1 MSQMKTCACVGSSGP
16 RSPSGKGKSWHASR
30 EFRFGPLLTVL
41 AVFTVSTLDL
51 RSYISHPTILQQN
64 TLCTSTIP
72 PHHLTRVHLGL
83 LPAFHSHRRLQ
94 VVVRLFY
101 GSGSASGTTLNIFET
116 PSVNGLNRSRG
127 PDAFTNTRTSTF
139 VPPSSTPATPS
150 GVGQA
155 EPMSGRTG
163 RASPSYGDYDP
174 SSGRQQ
180 QRASSSN
187 AGSRSG
193 FTSHRSRPRKYG
205 DQEDTSRRSSSAGG
219 FIPPRWAPP
228 TYDSYT
234 QSGMMGYGGAAPSSY
249 ASYAS
254 YGTYSA
260 YGNGMSAYGYANTY
274 GNGSG
279 YGYDSTRGYHSTA
292 SNFAYNDPNNNTSSG
307 SGYSSYRLASSSSST
322 SQPTFPHQYSA
333 YASNFDQ
340 DPASSQPASM
350 HPPQSGQPKLNPL
363 EAMLQRAREQTR
375 RSRSS
380 SPTPPGTTSSS
391 RTSTKPSSKAS
402 SPPPR
407 LTEPSEEYLRT
418 TLQPSTRISDGDPEE
433 GSRKLIVLD
442 LNGSLVLRSAH
453 VTASARKAAA
463 SKFHVFFLYSS
474 PYISMF
480 LLLLC
485 PPIYWS
491 SILILPAS
499 RFQVPTPTPNPQAIQ
514 PTVHTPAPHLPS
526 ERSIRVRISRLS
538 WSIYCMKR
546 RRSGWTLWFGVVHRY
561 VFFPRRL
568 CPSVPF
574 SFLYADIPVLT

>member
-1 MSQMKTCACVGSSGP
+1 LSQMKTCQVSACVGSSGP
-16 RSPSGKGKSWHASR
+16 RAPSGKGKSWHASR
-30 EFRFGPLLTVL
+30 EFRFGSLLTVP
-41 AVFTVSTLDL
+41 AVFTVPTLDL
-51 RSYISHPTILQQN
+51 RSYISHPTILQRN
-64 TLCTSTIP
+64 TLCTSTIS
-72 PHHLTRVHLGL
+72 PHHFIRVHLGL

-94 VVVRLFY
+94 VVVLLFY
-101 GSGSASGTTLNIFET
+101 GSASASSATSSIFGTT
-116 PSVNGLNRSRG
+116 SVDGLNKSRG
-127 PDAFTNTRTSTF
+127 SDAFTNTRTSTF
-139 VPPSSTPATPS
+139 VPPSSTPAAPS

-155 EPMSGRTG
+155 ESMSGRTG

-187 AGSRSG
+187 AGPRSG
-193 FTSHRSRPRKYG
+193 FTSRRSRPRKYG

-219 FIPPRWAPP
+219 FIPPRRAPP

-307 SGYSSYRLASSSSST
+307 YSSYRLASSSSST
-322 SQPTFPHQYSA
+322 SQPTFSHQYSA
-333 YASNFDQ
+333 YTSTFDQ
-340 DPASSQPASM
+340 DPALSQPASM

-407 LTEPSEEYLRT
+407 PTEPSEEYLRT
-418 TLQPSTRISDGDPEE
+418 TLQPSTRISNGDPKE

-463 SKFHVFFLYSS
+463 GKFQVFFLSS
-474 PYISMF
+474 SSF
-480 LLLLC
+480 LVLSC
-485 PPIYWS
+485 PS
-491 SILILPAS
+491 
-499 RFQVPTPTPNPQAIQ
+499 T
-514 PTVHTPAPHLPS
+514 
-526 ERSIRVRISRLS
+526 
-538 WSIYCMKR
+538 
-546 RRSGWTLWFGVVHRY
+546 GHRY
-561 VFFPRRL
+561 
-568 CPSVPF
+568 
-574 SFLYADIPVLT
+574 

>member
-1 MSQMKTCACVGSSGP
+1 MSQTCQVSACVGSSGP

-30 EFRFGPLLTVL
+30 EFRFGSLLTVP
-41 AVFTVSTLDL
+41 AVFTVPTLDL
-51 RSYISHPTILQQN
+51 RSYTSHPTVLQRN

-72 PHHLTRVHLGL
+72 PHHLTHVHLGL
-83 LPAFHSHRRLQ
+83 LPAFPSHRRLQ

-101 GSGSASGTTLNIFET
+101 GSASASSATSSIFGTA
-116 PSVNGLNRSRG
+116 SVDGLNKSRG
-127 PDAFTNTRTSTF
+127 SDAFTNTRSTF
-139 VPPSSTPATPS
+139 VPPSSTPAAPS

-187 AGSRSG
+187 AGPRSG
-193 FTSHRSRPRKYG
+193 FTSRRSRPRKYG

-234 QSGMMGYGGAAPSSY
+234 QSGMMGYGGAAPS
-249 ASYAS
+249 SYAS

-307 SGYSSYRLASSSSST
+307 SGYSSYRLASSSST
-322 SQPTFPHQYSA
+322 SQPTSSHQYSA
-333 YASNFDQ
+333 YTSNFDQ
-340 DPASSQPASM
+340 DPASSQSASM

-391 RTSTKPSSKAS
+391 RTSTKPSSKTS

-407 LTEPSEEYLRT
+407 PTEPSEEYLQM
-418 TLQPSTRISDGDPEE
+418 TLQPSTRISDGDPKE

-463 SKFHVFFLYSS
+463 GKFHVFFLSSSSYNLYSS
-474 PYISMF
+474 SFPAH
-480 LLLLC
+480 LLVIDTDS
-485 PPIYWS
+485 P
-491 SILILPAS
+491 
-499 RFQVPTPTPNPQAIQ
+499 RFQVPATTPNPQAIQ
-514 PTVHTPAPHLPS
+514 PRAHTPAPHLPS

-538 WSIYCMKR
+538 WSIYSMKR
-546 RRSGWTLWFGVVHRY
+546 RRGGWILWFGVVHRY
-561 VFFPRRL
+561 VFFGRL